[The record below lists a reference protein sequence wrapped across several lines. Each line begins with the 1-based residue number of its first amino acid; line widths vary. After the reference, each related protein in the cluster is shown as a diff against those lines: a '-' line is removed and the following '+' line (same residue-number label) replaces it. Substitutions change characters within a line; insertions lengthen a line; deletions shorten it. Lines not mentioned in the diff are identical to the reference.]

1 MALRSLALVSSSL
14 SVSSTGSF
22 DAVTVGGQ
30 SFELAVSSSAATAGF
45 GAGGADLEAV
55 FEEDG
60 NGDLQPR
67 TGTDGLS
74 VFYDYDSNDDIQP
87 RG

>member
-1 MALRSLALVSSSL
+1 M
-14 SVSSTGSF
+14 
-22 DAVTVGGQ
+22 
-30 SFELAVSSSAATAGF
+30 AVSSSAATAGF